1 MSKIN
6 VSLIMGLWLILC
18 SLQIIGVDYF
28 YFDRDLLIQ
37 GQYWR
42 LLTAH
47 FVHLNIIHLVLNLA
61 GLSLVLV
68 IFDRTWSWRA
78 WMILIVCS
86 AIIQSLA
93 FYWFLPEVKAY
104 VGFSGVIHSLY
115 VAGTVSFLK
124 HSQDRPLGVILLA
137 LVTLK
142 LLTENM
148 GQGISVTENMIGGH
162 VLVEAHLYGAIVGL
176 MFALANMSFES
187 VKNSE

>member
-28 YFDRDLLIQ
+28 YFDRELLIQ

-93 FYWFLPEVKAY
+93 FYWFLPEVRAY